1 MHMPLHSPWEL
12 FWPRSPITSNVKD
25 VNRTLFGSRHTAF
38 QQHKEL
44 AALHETLSC
53 PGFHDT
59 ALHHFAISQFPLLG
73 LITLF
78 LTLKLE
84 FISGPG
90 TLLILLSPKITRF
103 YKASGLYY
111 LYSSKGCRKR

>member
-1 MHMPLHSPWEL
+1 MGTVLAKVTNNLQWQGLQSTLLGSLH
-12 FWPRSPITSNVKD
+12 I
-25 VNRTLFGSRHTAF
+25 AF
-38 QQHKEL
+38 QQHESL

-78 LTLKLE
+78 LTLIE